1 VVFWFWSFNPRRFKA
16 KSMIMRKM
24 SVNG

>member
-1 VVFWFWSFNPRRFKA
+1 VFWFWSFNPRRFKA

>member
-1 VVFWFWSFNPRRFKA
+1 VFWFCTFNPRRFEA